1 MDNVT
6 PARAS
11 GNASASERA
20 SGNASGSVSGNGAF
34 SNENNNEPTNEN
46 SPFFHK
52 TPLSPNFTFLT
63 LIGPYVLI
71 GFFVLM
77 SLFNFNFKGIVYI
90 FGLIILLFVSGFLMM
105 PLQKSRPPICDGF
118 FGTPSLFTQNLPFG
132 VLVYTYTFVYLLLPM
147 IKTSTINYPLLMSL
161 MLILAVDIVIQMNHL
176 KCVNIQH
183 ICTAII
189 ASVIVGLIWSS
200 FMLYSYADLVYHTDF
215 TSDKAVCSMPSQQK
229 FKCKVYKN
237 GELITTMSK

>member
-1 MDNVT
+1 MEHGNETVQT
-6 PARAS
+6 NRSRSAS
-11 GNASASERA
+11 GANSAS
-20 SGNASGSVSGNGAF
+20 GTF
-34 SNENNNEPTNEN
+34 SNENHNEPTNGN
-46 SPFFHK
+46 SPFSHK

-105 PLQKSRPPICDGF
+105 PLQTSESRPPVCNGF
-118 FGTPSLFTQNLPFG
+118 FGTPSPFIQNLPFG

-183 ICTAII
+183 VCTAII